1 MLVTLSLTTN
11 VHNST
16 AEVIRCLTF
25 HVGNFKAK
33 FNGYYPSVT
42 EENGN

>member
-25 HVGNFKAK
+25 HVGNFKSK
-33 FNGYYPSVT
+33 FKGYYPSIA
-42 EENGN
+42 EENGI